1 MFSISEI
8 PLKNIPCVQRNQLKA
23 ITPCQFDQS
32 LLRNVLVSADF
43 LSCGILSAFT
53 YRTFDANANFNQICA
68 HIFFVANTSFFH
80 SAFVAFYPLSA
91 GLTVPLRSI
100 LGAFCPPSSKMSWI
114 FGKGSLV
121 CPSRATTFLHP
132 QLQKARKHRQRGG

>member
-68 HIFFVANTSFFH
+68 RIFFVANTSFFH

-100 LGAFCPPSSKMSWI
+100 LGAFCPPSSKMS
-114 FGKGSLV
+114 
-121 CPSRATTFLHP
+121 
-132 QLQKARKHRQRGG
+132 

>member
-8 PLKNIPCVQRNQLKA
+8 PLKNISCVQRNQLKA

-68 HIFFVANTSFFH
+68 HIFFVANTSFCLCCI
-80 SAFVAFYPLSA
+80 LSIVSW
-91 GLTVPLRSI
+91 TNCPPEKYSRSI
-100 LGAFCPPSSKMSWI
+100 LSSKFQNELNIWKRFTCLSKQSYNI
-114 FGKGSLV
+114 SSSTAAKS
-121 CPSRATTFLHP
+121 
-132 QLQKARKHRQRGG
+132 